1 MLSASF
7 LWWKTKV
14 QMVLC
19 LWAVQRLQ
27 HQWWLGSVCL
37 LLWWIP
43 SAPSLHYFCITNE
56 KKKNNSKS
64 MGQAWKMSA
73 QEHLK
78 QVLKMIDYGSNNV
91 IAYLFFYYYLCTLR
105 YINYFFLEHIS
116 TKKIYCRILQSNQA
130 GIYELS
136 TKCQLKQIHQL

>member
-1 MLSASF
+1 
-7 LWWKTKV
+7 
-14 QMVLC
+14 
-19 LWAVQRLQ
+19 
-27 HQWWLGSVCL
+27 
-37 LLWWIP
+37 
-43 SAPSLHYFCITNE
+43 
-56 KKKNNSKS
+56 